1 MAYIPPIRQLYCST
15 RPRAQQG
22 HKQAGLLTTN
32 KERAKLKSQ
41 KERRR
46 KVNWFKRHLNWTIL
60 IAAVVG
66 LILPF
71 STIFAETATPYVIM
85 LIIQAVTVVGV
96 CGWVLKQKGRSLRNL
111 FWLLLGW
118 LIGIIILM
126 SMDNVKLEADRKT
139 VEYTSGKCPYCG
151 VSNPDERIKRG
162 PYYGDVKE
170 AYGYTYMWDCH
181 CHHCGA
187 KWYALER

>member
-1 MAYIPPIRQLYCST
+1 M
-15 RPRAQQG
+15 
-22 HKQAGLLTTN
+22 
-32 KERAKLKSQ
+32 
-41 KERRR
+41 
-46 KVNWFKRHLNWTIL
+46 NWFKRHLNWTIL

-85 LIIQAVTVVGV
+85 LIIQAVIVVGV

-139 VEYTSGKCPYCG
+139 VEYTPGKCPYCG

-162 PYYGDVKE
+162 PYYGDDKE